1 MMLLNN
7 TPLQTYTPPTC
18 TLKLWDKRHLLSR
31 WGELISLDSIE
42 FELQFDDPRL
52 LEEDQV
58 IIKGDR
64 IQLELLRNVVQTYVK
79 NFLHN
84 TGSYIDGIPEIQLSQ
99 NHQETTNPKAIASP
113 SLSPQGL
120 LSHHL
125 ALGSLASQASHSSVS
140 LSLSQLFDLVN
151 ALEAY
156 NKTIV
161 TLADGKKTP
170 LKKSLAVWIAT
181 GTVAALA
188 ILIPTVGMKWYR
200 QLNTT
205 DDPADDTTETA
216 DSTLPFLDV
225 APPVPPPPKTP
236 LPTPSLAPSLA
247 NRDPLPPPGEIAQG
261 TPPPRNP
268 NVAIQAPPL
277 RVIPP
282 PPVAPPAPPQ
292 PNTAQSNASG
302 TVEPV
307 PLHLLPNGQAPIV
320 MPSLPPQQVNQLIQ
334 NPTLP
339 PPPTLQARGT
349 FPSSEATTNQ
359 DQVTIPDELLS
370 PEAKVVPKPP
380 PKTTLLDAI
389 PQVAQAREYFQQR
402 WQPPENLQQTLEYR
416 LVVQEDGSLLETVPL
431 GRSASIYL
439 SQIPFPTP
447 GSQFVSPLETANNQT
462 IRLVLIPNGTVKTLL
477 E

>member
-1 MMLLNN
+1 MMLFNN
-7 TPLQTYTPPTC
+7 TPIQTYTPPTC

-58 IIKGDR
+58 TIKGDR
-64 IQLELLRNVVQTYVK
+64 IQLELLCNVVQTYVK

-84 TGSYIDGIPEIQLSQ
+84 TASYIEGTPTIKLSQ
-99 NHQETTNPKAIASP
+99 SQQEIKETEAIAGP
-113 SLSPQGL
+113 SLSSQGL

-125 ALGSLASQASHSSVS
+125 ALGSLASQASHTSVT
-140 LSLSQLFDLVN
+140 LTLSQLFDLVN

-156 NKTIV
+156 DKTIV
-161 TLADGKKTP
+161 TLAQDKKTP
-170 LKKSLAVWIAT
+170 LKKSLEVWIAT
-181 GTVAALA
+181 GTVAVLA
-188 ILIPTVGMKWYR
+188 ILIPTVGVKWFR
-200 QLNTT
+200 QLSST
-205 DDPADDTTETA
+205 DNPSEDTTETA

-225 APPVPPPPKTP
+225 SPPVPPPPKTP

-247 NRDPLPPPGEIAQG
+247 NRDPLPPPGEIGQATQ
-261 TPPPRNP
+261 PPRNP

-282 PPVAPPAPPQ
+282 PPVAPSAPPK

-307 PLHLLPNGQAPIV
+307 PQHLLPNGETPIV
-320 MPSLPPQQVNQLIQ
+320 MPGLPPQQVNQLLQ

-339 PPPTLQARGT
+339 PPPTLQARNTTPPPG
-349 FPSSEATTNQ
+349 ATTNQ

-370 PEAKVVPKPP
+370 PEAKVVPKPT

-416 LVVQEDGSLLETVPL
+416 LIVQEDGSLKQTVPL

-447 GSQFVSPLETANNQT
+447 GSEFVSPLETANNQT
-462 IRLVLIPNGTVKTLL
+462 IRLVLVPNGTVKTLL